1 MHDAGIRELTNTF
14 RRDDQQFKEF
24 LLPNAEVHDKLI
36 VTDYR
41 EVDNAPIGNRFLIYT
56 TFPDSNVSLRIQLG
70 PGRKL
75 VANIGHSIF
84 DRSCT
89 VDVGELF
96 RNYGGGG
103 HCGAGDCVLRPMAAG
118 LAVKIIT
125 EKLRK
130 S

>member
-1 MHDAGIRELTNTF
+1 MTLASEKLTNTF

-84 DRSCT
+84 DRSCA
-89 VDVGELF
+89 VDVVGLC

-103 HCGAGDCVLRPMAAG
+103 HHGAGSCVLRTIAEG
-118 LAVKIIT
+118 LAIKIIT

-130 S
+130 N